1 MYRKSAPGIAM
12 KNFNAFATRLTP
24 SMMLSQVVRLL
35 LSRLLQKLTPHPGV
49 EPGDGNR
56 QLDPSGG
63 AYFVG
68 AIHRDGLI
76 CLAHPERAGDPLST
90 GQALDLHAVNGDYRS
105 QPLSIS

>member
-1 MYRKSAPGIAM
+1 MHIARVQGQRPPCMRIAHPMYRKSAPGIAM

-68 AIHRDGLI
+68 AIHRDSLI
-76 CLAHPERAGDPLST
+76 CLAHPRNN
-90 GQALDLHAVNGDYRS
+90 V
-105 QPLSIS
+105 